1 MKYSKQEL
9 ARASWADLLRDA
21 RTARHQAQ
29 HGPFYPPTVTASDLN
44 AYAEECR
51 RAARGYRA
59 IFRASRT
66 AQREAEAQQ
75 LAGWFPGSQQEPQ
88 V

>member
-1 MKYSKQEL
+1 MKHSKQEL

-44 AYAEECR
+44 AYAQECR
-51 RAARGYRA
+51 NAAKGYSA
-59 IFRASRT
+59 IVRSMK
-66 AQREAEAQQ
+66 
-75 LAGWFPGSQQEPQ
+75 EPKA
-88 V
+88 